1 MDLPRAE
8 LRTHGLVA
16 VAAAIAQRRERIGTW
31 LRPRAAPL
39 AITALATLCMLAG
52 LDLIAHDFRK
62 LREVR
67 RPEPRIYLMSVSAV
81 EAPRPAATTI
91 IPVELTPSPFAAAA
105 PGFPILTCDLERGVC
120 TPVSGAPD
128 GDTVGP

>member
-81 EAPRPAATTI
+81 ESPRAVTTI
-91 IPVELTPSPFAAAA
+91 IPVELTPSPVAA
-105 PGFPILTCDLERGVC
+105 PALPILTCDLERGVC
-120 TPVSGAPD
+120 TPMSGAPD

>member
-81 EAPRPAATTI
+81 EAPRPTATTI
-91 IPVELTPSPFAAAA
+91 IPVELAPSPLPAGAIAL
-105 PGFPILTCDLERGVC
+105 PILSCDGDTGVC
-120 TPVSGAPD
+120 VPMYGAVD
-128 GDTVGP
+128 GDTVGE